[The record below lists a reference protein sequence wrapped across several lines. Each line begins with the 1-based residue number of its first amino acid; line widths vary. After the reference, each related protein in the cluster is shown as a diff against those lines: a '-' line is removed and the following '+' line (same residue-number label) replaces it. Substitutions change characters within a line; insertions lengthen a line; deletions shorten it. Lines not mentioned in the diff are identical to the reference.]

1 MSDEKFNNDKS
12 QESNQA
18 VTPDKNQAKFEPE
31 TTTTTNGET
40 SKKRREENPFSFKHF
55 LSNATASSSNATA
68 VSSSTSSRI
77 LDLPLPHSTAG
88 QPSYQSAT
96 GARPKVPQS
105 ASMSTTLA
113 NSGGTASDSL
123 SSKMKRSPRFS
134 SFDSQA
140 SLAEAATSSSDQPHP
155 SSSSSQQNY
164 VNPPVEQYDHVQRS
178 YSHYDMDYPRAR
190 NVNGHRRISPTN
202 SNNRERTSNPEFAAA
217 ALPDFVQ
224 DHWMD
229 QWYYKDQQNL
239 NSPPNSPSSPIR
251 IPFMEDF
258 PDVNPQPQTLP
269 DFLSDGPI
277 IHSSGRLAD
286 VAAGLPDLDSP
297 DDDSPTLLASRLQL
311 ENDRLR
317 REVNEIRL
325 SLAEQTRRNH
335 ELERTLDQRNQRNR
349 AEEIS
354 SSNRESDEAKKLI
367 NKLKQQVKDLTGEM
381 QTLRS
386 ENESL
391 REVGAVGGCS
401 SNSSRPRPSRSQELS
416 QELQMAASTAE
427 IHLRQLLSGVENL
440 RVLAA
445 TLESMGST
453 DTSPNQDDFI
463 YNCDDFDN

>member
-1 MSDEKFNNDKS
+1 M
-12 QESNQA
+12 
-18 VTPDKNQAKFEPE
+18 
-31 TTTTTNGET
+31 
-40 SKKRREENPFSFKHF
+40 
-55 LSNATASSSNATA
+55 
-68 VSSSTSSRI
+68 
-77 LDLPLPHSTAG
+77 
-88 QPSYQSAT
+88 SYQSAT

-113 NSGGTASDSL
+113 NSGGAADSL

-140 SLAEAATSSSDQPHP
+140 SLAEAATSSSDLP
-155 SSSSSQQNY
+155 SSQQNY
-164 VNPPVEQYDHVQRS
+164 VNPSAETSYDHVQRS

-190 NVNGHRRISPTN
+190 NVNGHRRISPTSTNPN
-202 SNNRERTSNPEFAAA
+202 SRERTSNPEFAAA
-217 ALPDFVQ
+217 ALPDFVR

-229 QWYYKDQQNL
+229 QWYYKDQQNI

-325 SLAEQTRRNH
+325 SMADQTRRNN
-335 ELERTLDQRNQRNR
+335 ELERRNR

-354 SSNRESDEAKKLI
+354 SSNR
-367 NKLKQQVKDLTGEM
+367 V
-381 QTLRS
+381 
-386 ENESL
+386 SL
-391 REVGAVGGCS
+391 
-401 SNSSRPRPSRSQELS
+401 
-416 QELQMAASTAE
+416 
-427 IHLRQLLSGVENL
+427 
-440 RVLAA
+440 
-445 TLESMGST
+445 
-453 DTSPNQDDFI
+453 
-463 YNCDDFDN
+463 

>member
-1 MSDEKFNNDKS
+1 M
-12 QESNQA
+12 
-18 VTPDKNQAKFEPE
+18 
-31 TTTTTNGET
+31 
-40 SKKRREENPFSFKHF
+40 
-55 LSNATASSSNATA
+55 
-68 VSSSTSSRI
+68 
-77 LDLPLPHSTAG
+77 
-88 QPSYQSAT
+88 SYQSAT

-113 NSGGTASDSL
+113 NSGGAADSL

-140 SLAEAATSSSDQPHP
+140 SLAEAATSSSDLP
-155 SSSSSQQNY
+155 SSQQNY
-164 VNPPVEQYDHVQRS
+164 SNPSVENPYEHVQRS

-190 NVNGHRRISPTN
+190 NVNGHRRISPSSTN
-202 SNNRERTSNPEFAAA
+202 SNSRDRTSNPEFAAA

-325 SLAEQTRRNH
+325 SLAEQTRRNRD
-335 ELERTLDQRNQRNR
+335 LERTMDQRRTR

-354 SSNRESDEAKKLI
+354 SSNRVSFK
-367 NKLKQQVKDLTGEM
+367 G
-381 QTLRS
+381 
-386 ENESL
+386 
-391 REVGAVGGCS
+391 
-401 SNSSRPRPSRSQELS
+401 
-416 QELQMAASTAE
+416 
-427 IHLRQLLSGVENL
+427 
-440 RVLAA
+440 
-445 TLESMGST
+445 
-453 DTSPNQDDFI
+453 
-463 YNCDDFDN
+463 